1 MRFLTIFYRDM
12 IQQYLTVTAPH
23 SIFKKKNKKQI
34 KYQMLGPIS
43 QRDLSPDLGL
53 NLRLWS

>member
-23 SIFKKKNKKQI
+23 SVFKKKKQI
-34 KYQMLGPIS
+34 KYQLLVVVHPQSDENM
-43 QRDLSPDLGL
+43 
-53 NLRLWS
+53 RLQWGF